1 MPLAHQPKDIK
12 SYECKEDEVK
22 ILRALYDKGTGK
34 FLGIEEC
41 IAQITVRDDD
51 DKQFFDYG
59 FDGQSETSRLY
70 SQTKHK
76 IPNSFKSTCFSFL
89 KNQFGGGSTFR
100 KSLF

>member
-1 MPLAHQPKDIK
+1 MSAKKMKLKF
-12 SYECKEDEVK
+12 
-22 ILRALYDKGTGK
+22 LRALYDKGTGK

-41 IAQITVRDDD
+41 IAQITVRYDDD
-51 DKQFFDYG
+51 ELFFDYG

-89 KNQFGGGSTFR
+89 KNQFGGEVLSEKAYSDIFFYLPLTVDW
-100 KSLF
+100 